1 MLREFLV
8 LPRTGRIDW
17 WLIALLLISLLSF
30 RRRNDFL
37 DAVWHDNMSHLVIRF
52 S

>member
-8 LPRTGRIDW
+8 FPRTGRIDW

-30 RRRNDFL
+30 VGATILSMHFG
-37 DAVWHDNMSHLVIRF
+37 ITT
-52 S
+52 